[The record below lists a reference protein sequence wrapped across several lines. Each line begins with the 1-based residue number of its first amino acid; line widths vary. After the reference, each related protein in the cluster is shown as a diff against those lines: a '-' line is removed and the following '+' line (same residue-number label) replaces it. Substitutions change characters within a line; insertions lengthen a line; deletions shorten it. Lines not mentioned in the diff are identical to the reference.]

1 MPVLVESLILGIIQG
16 LTEFLPVSSTAHLVL
31 VPWLFAWDSRL
42 LNGLTFDVALHVG
55 TFLGI
60 VGYFRKDL
68 TALIKAFAQSVI
80 QRSIGNNLERKL
92 SWYVVIGTIPA
103 AVLGYLLEEK
113 VETTLRDPV
122 NIVVWLIVFGIVMWA
137 AERYSRQVRQMNNIT
152 LKDAILIGVAQ
163 ALALMPGVSRS
174 GVTISAGL
182 FLHIKRE
189 DAARFSFLLSTP
201 AIFGAAVLKL
211 RLLLH
216 GFPKNDFMPL
226 ILGTAASAIAG
237 FLAIK
242 YLLKYLQH
250 HRLDVFA
257 LYRIVFALV
266 VLAALVVR

>member
-1 MPVLVESLILGIIQG
+1 M
-16 LTEFLPVSSTAHLVL
+16 
-31 VPWLFAWDSRL
+31 VPRLFSWNAKL
-42 LNGLTFDVALHVG
+42 LNSLTFDVALHVG

-60 VGYFRKDL
+60 VGYFWKDL
-68 TALIKAFAQSVI
+68 IALIKAFFQSIV
-80 QRSIGNNLERKL
+80 QRSIANDVERKL

-103 AVLGYLLEEK
+103 AVLGYLFEEK
-113 VETTLRDPV
+113 VETTFRDPV
-122 NIVVWLIVFGIVMWA
+122 NIVVWLIFFGIVMWM
-137 AERYSRQVRQMNNIT
+137 AERYSKQVRQMNDLA
-152 LKDAILIGVAQ
+152 LKDAILIGLAQ

-182 FLHIKRE
+182 FLDIKRE

-211 RLLLH
+211 RVLSH
-216 GFPKNDFMPL
+216 GILKGDIMQL

-250 HRLDVFA
+250 HKLNVFV
-257 LYRIVFALV
+257 LYRILFAAVILVALV
-266 VLAALVVR
+266 LH